1 MTSPHPLYRKHE
13 LAFRTQYAEL
23 KERTRAAGK
32 LLLGTP
38 GMLTKR
44 SGTGYEYW
52 YRVYYPVP
60 RTQAEQLVGSVD
72 NESAYRTMLERIEFS
87 IWVSKQVAIL
97 RQLHFQV
104 ADKNVASVLVELHN
118 REIFKGGLVV
128 VGTLAYMSWL
138 NEHGAI
144 SVALRTEDIDLARR
158 QRLKL
163 GAPVSFLS
171 SVQATHLPFRSIP
184 GMPSHKPSTS
194 VKLPGREGLRVDVLA
209 PGPTIGAT
217 IQVPELDWH
226 AQTVPY
232 YDYLLEDS
240 RQAAV
245 LAGGHCIPV
254 VLPNV
259 ERMIWHKLYSS
270 TQRTNE
276 PEKADKDLHQAATL
290 AAIIV
295 EQDGA
300 ILSDSFHEAP
310 KALRAATLARMPRIH
325 ALLAE
330 HPEARDAF
338 GALTL
343 NR

>member
-1 MTSPHPLYRKHE
+1 
-13 LAFRTQYAEL
+13 
-23 KERTRAAGK
+23 
-32 LLLGTP
+32 
-38 GMLTKR
+38 
-44 SGTGYEYW
+44 
-52 YRVYYPVP
+52 
-60 RTQAEQLVGSVD
+60 
-72 NESAYRTMLERIEFS
+72 
-87 IWVSKQVAIL
+87 
-97 RQLHFQV
+97 
-104 ADKNVASVLVELHN
+104 VLVELYN
-118 REIFKGGLVV
+118 REIFKAGLVV

-144 SVALRTEDIDLARR
+144 SVA
-158 QRLKL
+158 
-163 GAPVSFLS
+163 
-171 SVQATHLPFRSIP
+171 
-184 GMPSHKPSTS
+184 MPSREPSTS

-232 YDYLLEDS
+232 YDYLLEDT

-259 ERMIWHKLYSS
+259 DRMIWHKLYSS

-276 PEKADKDLHQAATL
+276 LEKAEKDLIQAVTL

-295 EQDGA
+295 ERDGA

-310 KALRAATLARMPRIH
+310 QALRAATLVRMPRIQT
-325 ALLAE
+325 LLTE

-343 NR
+343 DR